1 MPASFQDRLEAQLAL
16 ALLSDCG
23 CLEMLGKL
31 ETDARRTGMTGA
43 EIDVALEGRSF
54 EARTSAALAYA
65 CAIKAA
71 RVDLVAD
78 ARNRAYV
85 FGLSDEELEAVAQ
98 RTRQIIGSV
107 AP

>member
-1 MPASFQDRLEAQLAL
+1 MPAKFPERLEAQLAL
-16 ALLSDCG
+16 ALKSDCG
-23 CLEMLGKL
+23 CLETLGKL
-31 ETDARRTGMTGA
+31 ESDARRTGLTGA

-71 RVDLVAD
+71 RVDLVAE

-85 FGLSDEELEAVAQ
+85 FGLTDEELDAVAR
-98 RTRQIIGSV
+98 RTRQIIGIV
-107 AP
+107 AS

>member
-23 CLEMLGKL
+23 CLETLGKL

-65 CAIKAA
+65 CAIKTA

-107 AP
+107 TR